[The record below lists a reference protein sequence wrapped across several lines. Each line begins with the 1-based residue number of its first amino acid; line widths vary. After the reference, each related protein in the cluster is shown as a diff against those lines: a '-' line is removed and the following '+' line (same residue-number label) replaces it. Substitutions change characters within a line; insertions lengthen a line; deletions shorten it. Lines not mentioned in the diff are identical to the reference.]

1 MAHEA
6 FTMPPPSLG
15 LDLVS
20 PIDNMDPSYALELVN
35 VFPGATAP
43 ITRKGYEEYVDL
55 SSGNTAVNTIA
66 DYNKA
71 DGTSEMIVVSEGG
84 TPKIFKV
91 VGGVAT
97 DITGSTPIT
106 PNFTNMQTQQFGSRL
121 FMCNGEDTMQV
132 YDGSTVADSTFTG
145 VTLANLINISS
156 YRERL
161 YFVEKDTLKF
171 WYGNTS
177 SISGALTSF
186 DLQYSMKRGGFL
198 VFAGSYTNQTAQTS
212 QDLFF
217 AISSEGEV
225 VFFSGTDPSDTNW
238 GLVARY
244 YIGKPLGYRAFIKV
258 NNDVWMLT
266 QQGIVP
272 VSALFQVSTDQAANV
287 VSARVNPYLSQY
299 VSLLKFSP
307 RWHGIFWPEGRRVFV
322 NIPSSESTTT
332 MLVFSIDTGG
342 WCVYELFDNEDS
354 ITLGIVDGAPFY
366 GSYHG
371 KVYHAES
378 GYTDKG
384 NAINF
389 EGRTAFSFYNSRGN
403 YKAFKDI
410 RPLLRTRR
418 GLTLSV
424 GLDTDFQ
431 REVTVDTIS
440 TGAAINTPWGSK
452 WHDDP
457 TNLIGTYWASSTE
470 YIFNRYAV
478 RGQGH
483 SGAVRFGGSVNK
495 AECQIYGFEIRFD
508 RGGQV

>member
-71 DGTSEMIVVSEGG
+71 DGNSEMIVVSEGG

-106 PNFTNMQTQQFGSRL
+106 AGYSNMQTQQFGSRL

-171 WYGNTS
+171 WYGDTQQVGDPGGTNP
-177 SISGALTSF
+177 LNSF
-186 DLQYSMKRGGFL
+186 DLQYAMKQGGFL

-258 NNDVWMLT
+258 NNDVWILT

-287 VSARVNPYLSQY
+287 VSARVNPYISQY

-354 ITLGIVDGAPFY
+354 ITLALIDGTPYY
-366 GSYHG
+366 GSFHG
-371 KVYHAES
+371 YVYKGEIGS
-378 GYTDKG
+378 TDKG
-384 NAINF
+384 NSITFN
-389 EGRTAFSFYNSRGN
+389 GRTAFSFYNSRGN

-410 RPLLRTRR
+410 RPLIRSRK
-418 GLTLSV
+418 GLTLSL
-424 GLDTDFQ
+424 GLDIDFQ
-431 REVTVDTIS
+431 RQGQVDSVS
-440 TGAAINTPWGSK
+440 TGPAVLTPWGSP
-452 WHDDP
+452 WGSP
-457 TNLIGTYWASSTE
+457 WSSGTQ

-483 SGAVRFGGSVNK
+483 SAAVRFGGSVNK
-495 AECQIYGFEIRFD
+495 SDLQIYGFEIRFD